1 MIAISI
7 AGTGNDLFMAMIG
20 LYRIDDSAHENALE
34 IVKLSFLAEN
44 FKNLNPC

>member
-20 LYRIDDSAHENALE
+20 IYRIDDSAHVNALG
-34 IVKLSFLAEN
+34 IVTLSFLAEK
-44 FKNLNPC
+44 F

>member
-20 LYRIDDSAHENALE
+20 IHSIEDSAHVNALG
-34 IVKLSFLAEN
+34 IVKLCFLADK
-44 FKNLNPC
+44 F

>member
-20 LYRIDDSAHENALE
+20 IHRIENSAHENALE
-34 IVKLSFLAEN
+34 IVKLSFLAEK
-44 FKNLNPC
+44 F